1 LNRSLLNRK
10 AQKKQLEQRQK
21 KRHILMDL
29 WTEPLVGDTLENGA
43 VLAHSRSLPGTEPR
57 VGVCPEA
64 SEMK

>member
-1 LNRSLLNRK
+1 
-10 AQKKQLEQRQK
+10 
-21 KRHILMDL
+21 MDL